1 MAREPSVAP
10 SGDVDMSQ
18 IDEREVDERDVDER
32 DVDERDIDELD
43 VDGRDV
49 DEWGRSERMC
59 DLFHRA
65 FDPVYRRWF
74 RARWEGLE
82 HVPRSGGALLVANHA
97 GAVPADGPVI
107 MHGIEKEVGRPV
119 HVLADYTFWSMPV
132 AGTIFARMG
141 GVAAHPAN
149 AHRLLHE
156 EGRLALVYPEGTK
169 GTGKLLGERYHLRRF
184 GRGGFVET
192 AMRAGVPV
200 VPIAVV
206 GSEEAMPIVYKNG
219 ALARALRVPYVPV
232 TVNMLL
238 FGPAGLLLFFPAKF
252 HLRVLEPVT
261 FDVAPEQDRYSTSM
275 VMDEAE
281 GIRERIQLALVDML
295 ESRKSIW
302 FG

>member
-1 MAREPSVAP
+1 MARQPAVAEPDLTGSDVTGAGADDSDVAA
-10 SGDVDMSQ
+10 SDVAES
-18 IDEREVDERDVDER
+18 
-32 DVDERDIDELD
+32 
-43 VDGRDV
+43 DV
-49 DEWGRSERMC
+49 DEWGRSDRMC
-59 DLFHRA
+59 GVFHRA

-119 HVLADYTFWSMPV
+119 YVLADYTFWSMPV

-141 GVAAHPAN
+141 GVAAHPEN
-149 AHRLLHE
+149 AHRLLHD
-156 EGRLALVYPEGTK
+156 EGRLALAYPEGTK
-169 GTGKLLGERYHLRRF
+169 GTGKLLRERYQLRRF

-206 GSEEAMPIVYKNG
+206 GSEEAMPIVYKNRV
-219 ALARALRVPYVPV
+219 LARALRVPYVPV
-232 TVNMLL
+232 TVNMLM
-238 FGPAGLLLFFPAKF
+238 FGPAGILLFLPAKF

-261 FDVAPEQDRYSTSM
+261 FDVAPDQERYSSSL
-275 VMDEAE
+275 VMDEA
-281 GIRERIQLALVDML
+281 GKIRERIQLALVEML
-295 ESRKSIW
+295 EDRKSIW